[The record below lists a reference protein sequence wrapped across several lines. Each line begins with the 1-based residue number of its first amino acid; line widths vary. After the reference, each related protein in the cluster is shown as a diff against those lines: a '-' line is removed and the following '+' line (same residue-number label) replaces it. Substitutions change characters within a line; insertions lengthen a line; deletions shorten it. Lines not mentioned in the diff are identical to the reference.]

1 MAGSMSVASVSV
13 PVATVSVAAGDG
25 GGMTRVAVVTDS
37 TADLPAD
44 LVERLGIRMVP
55 MSVAFGDDVLISGV
69 TLTHERFYERLVS
82 GTRLPTTSQP
92 APAWFEEA
100 YADAGDDGF
109 DAVVSLHCSSA
120 LSGTVALARDRAGR
134 APLPVTVVD
143 SRLAGGA
150 LGLAVLAAQRVA
162 EDGGSVAKVVAAA
175 ERVRERALSLLVVDS
190 LEHLRRGG
198 RLTGGQAMVGNALRV
213 KPILHLT
220 DEGRVE
226 VRERTRTWGRALD
239 RAAELVT
246 VAAGG
251 RPVDVIVTH
260 ALAPE
265 RAEQLWERLDQQVE
279 VHERLTAIIGPIVG
293 THVGPGTIGVAAV
306 PRSG

>member
-1 MAGSMSVASVSV
+1 
-13 PVATVSVAAGDG
+13 
-25 GGMTRVAVVTDS
+25 MTRVAVVTDS

-44 LVERLGIRMVP
+44 LVESLGLRMVP
-55 MSVAFGDDVLISGV
+55 MSVAFGDEVLISGV
-69 TLTHERFYERLVS
+69 TLSHERFYERLVS

-100 YADAGDDGF
+100 YADAADDGF
-109 DAVVSLHCSSA
+109 EAVVSLHCSAA
-120 LSGTVALARDRAGR
+120 LSGTVSLARDRAGR

-150 LGLAVLAAQRVA
+150 LGLAVLAGQRVA
-162 EDGGSVAKVVAAA
+162 EDGGSVAAVVAAA
-175 ERVRERALSLLVVDS
+175 ERVRQRASSLLIVDS

-220 DEGRVE
+220 EEGRVE

-246 VAAGG
+246 TAAGG

-265 RAEQLWERLDQQVE
+265 RAAELWERLDERLV

-293 THVGPGTIGVAAV
+293 THVGPGAIGVAAV